1 MAETFYD
8 LEELVDAVEAVR
20 SVSSLP
26 IVALMT
32 FDEDA
37 ETLAGVTAAEA
48 AERLAA
54 LDVAAYGAN
63 HGAGLLAALAALEQM
78 RGTAPCWRRCRTS
91 VWRASPAAA

>member
-1 MAETFYD
+1 M
-8 LEELVDAVEAVR
+8 
-20 SVSSLP
+20 SSLP

-32 FDEDA
+32 FDEEA

-78 RGTAPCWRRCRTS
+78 RTAPCWPRCRTS
-91 VWRASPAAA
+91 VWRASQAAA